1 MIGMNL
7 LRAKD
12 WMELLNSCPITVPR
26 LFIFKIHID
35 PHRYVCF
42 ELCEDTNSCEPE
54 SINDLLNSS
63 ESMIEYESEGIVLKF
78 IVMIILLKQK
88 ISEPHT
94 ETKCE
99 IPYSK

>member
-1 MIGMNL
+1 
-7 LRAKD
+7 
-12 WMELLNSCPITVPR
+12 MELLNSCPITTVPR

-35 PHRYVCF
+35 PHRYVF
-42 ELCEDTNSCEPE
+42 FGLCEDENSCKPK
-54 SINDLLNSS
+54 SIDDFINSS
-63 ESMIEYESEGIVLKF
+63 ESIIEYKSEGIVLKF

-94 ETKCE
+94 GTKCE